1 VLEYEQGYWH
11 DDLQIDLPT
20 RVGTRLQYDFKRGKY
35 LAFNTSFYRCAG
47 AGKTCDV
54 GRHSGSVTCSEGNH
68 GVLCGVCDAG
78 FVATLTGECTKCNV
92 DGTNFLQ
99 GGWALLIIVA
109 IIGISLAISQRVYRK
124 YGDRLEILSDELTS
138 KFKITIAFFSIVL
151 LVGGVYEVMF
161 PLAYLNFLS
170 FFSVL
175 EFDFLRMFM
184 FHCFIEYDAH
194 SAMYGFSIAMLLL
207 LFIVVVGL
215 VALQKA
221 SSSATAASDT
231 SSTAASDST
240 VLRKVVGFLLLL
252 TYFVY
257 PFGCKM
263 LFATFNCIEVDTR
276 RYLRSDLSIDC
287 ASEEHERAKAFA
299 GFMIAAFPIG
309 LPALYFSM
317 LRLNRDKL
325 FADSSSMDSLSFFY
339 REYDEAYYYWESIE
353 CLRKCLLMGFASFF
367 KPGTLMQLIIVIVIT
382 VLYGYVLAVCKPY
395 KDPADDTLAI
405 TTQIMLFLTLLG
417 ALMIKFDQGFAATGI
432 YEEGYDTALVNTLL
446 IGSAALVATSAV
458 GSVAVSV
465 AKQFCR
471 SAEGT
476 LSSSFSDGISEA
488 TATEEIGTTNNPKLV
503 V

>member
-1 VLEYEQGYWH
+1 
-11 DDLQIDLPT
+11 
-20 RVGTRLQYDFKRGKY
+20 
-35 LAFNTSFYRCAG
+35 
-47 AGKTCDV
+47 
-54 GRHSGSVTCSEGNH
+54 
-68 GVLCGVCDAG
+68 
-78 FVATLTGECTKCNV
+78 
-92 DGTNFLQ
+92 LQ
-99 GGWALLIIVA
+99 GGWALLTIVA

-124 YGDRLEILSDELTS
+124 YGDRLKVLSDELTS

-184 FHCFIEYDAH
+184 FHCFVEYDAH

-221 SSSATAASDT
+221 SSSSASNTSPTAASDT
-231 SSTAASDST
+231 T
-240 VLRKVVGFLLLL
+240 VLHKVVGLLLLL

-276 RYLRSDLSIDC
+276 HYLRSDLSIDC

-325 FADSSSMDSLSFFY
+325 FTDSSSMDSLSFFY

-367 KPGTLMQLIIVIVIT
+367 KPGTLMQLIIVIIIT

-446 IGSAALVATSAV
+446 IGSAALVATSAI

-471 SAEGT
+471 SEEGT
-476 LSSSFSDGISEA
+476 SSFSLSDGVSEA
-488 TATEEIGTTNNPKLV
+488 TTTEEIHRRKTPKLV
-503 V
+503 I

>member
-1 VLEYEQGYWH
+1 
-11 DDLQIDLPT
+11 
-20 RVGTRLQYDFKRGKY
+20 
-35 LAFNTSFYRCAG
+35 
-47 AGKTCDV
+47 
-54 GRHSGSVTCSEGNH
+54 
-68 GVLCGVCDAG
+68 
-78 FVATLTGECTKCNV
+78 
-92 DGTNFLQ
+92 LQ
-99 GGWALLIIVA
+99 GGWALLTIVA

-124 YGDRLEILSDELTS
+124 YGDRLKVLSDELTS

-184 FHCFIEYDAH
+184 FHCFVEYDAH

-221 SSSATAASDT
+221 SSSSASNTSPTAASDT
-231 SSTAASDST
+231 T
-240 VLRKVVGFLLLL
+240 VLHKVVGFLLLL

-276 RYLRSDLSIDC
+276 HYLRSDLSIDC

-325 FADSSSMDSLSFFY
+325 FTDSSSMDSLSFFY

-367 KPGTLMQLIIVIVIT
+367 KPGTLMQLIIVIIIT

-471 SAEGT
+471 SEEGT
-476 LSSSFSDGISEA
+476 SSFSLSDGVSEA
-488 TATEEIGTTNNPKLV
+488 TTTEEIRRRKTPKLV
-503 V
+503 I